1 MTTSGKDLVK
11 VSNRCA
17 GKVIIRIPDRGIRRE
32 LMPGQAVYMTRDEVE
47 ALSYANGGL
56 SLIQNYLF
64 VDDSPIL
71 DHLNINREPE
81 YYMDAT
87 KIADLIKNGTLDEFK
102 DFLDF
107 APAGAIDILKDLSV
121 QLPLNDYDKR
131 HALQEMTGFDV
142 DAAIKHAAEEKAPD
156 DGKKA
161 EEESKK
167 VRRTTTTA
175 TAPARRVVK
184 KATTEV
190 EK

>member
-1 MTTSGKDLVK
+1 MNADNIANL
-11 VSNRCA
+11 
-17 GKVIIRIPDRGIRRE
+17 IR
-32 LMPGQAVYMTRDEVE
+32 
-47 ALSYANGGL
+47 NG
-56 SLIQNYLF
+56 S
-64 VDDSPIL
+64 
-71 DHLNINREPE
+71 
-81 YYMDAT
+81 
-87 KIADLIKNGTLDEFK
+87 LDEFK

-142 DAAIKHAAEEKAPD
+142 DAAIKHAAEEKASD

-167 VRRTTTTA
+167 VRRTTTA
-175 TAPARRVVK
+175 TTPARRVVK